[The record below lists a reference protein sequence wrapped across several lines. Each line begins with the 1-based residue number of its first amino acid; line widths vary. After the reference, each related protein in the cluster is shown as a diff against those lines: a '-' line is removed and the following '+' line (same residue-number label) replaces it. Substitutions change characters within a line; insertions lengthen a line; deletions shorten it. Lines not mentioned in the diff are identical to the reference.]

1 MALKDLEIRR
11 LSARQRPY
19 KVADERGLFL
29 LVQPSG
35 AKLWKMKYRFH
46 GYERKLGFGRY
57 PEVSLSKARQ
67 RRDEARQM
75 LADGLDPMTVKRQA
89 EAEAKIS
96 AASTFKEVAEE
107 YIERMVIEG
116 RSGATVTKARWFLK
130 LLERDIAHCP
140 IGQITPHELL
150 LFLRKVEARG
160 HRETAT
166 RLRSFASRVC
176 RYGIVILRGSSNPAD
191 VLRGS
196 LATPKVRHHAAIIDP
211 AEVGPLMRAIED
223 YAGQR
228 ETWIA
233 LKMAAHVFVRP
244 GELRQAQWSEVMF
257 DAAVWR
263 IPAEKMK
270 MKQPHAVPLSRQV
283 MAMLRQL
290 RSFGNPGDYLFPSI
304 RSAKR
309 PMSNG
314 TLNAALRRIGYGNDE
329 MTAHGF
335 RAMASTLLNESGL

>member
-11 LSARQRPY
+11 LSARSKPY

-57 PEVSLSKARQ
+57 PDVSLSKARH

-75 LADGLDPMTVKRQA
+75 LADGIDPVTAKRQA
-89 EAEAKIS
+89 DAEAKLS
-96 AASTFKEVAEE
+96 AATTFKEVAEE
-107 YIERMVIEG
+107 YIERMIVDE
-116 RSGATVTKARWFLK
+116 RSEATITKARWFLK
-130 LLERDIAHCP
+130 LLDRDIAHRP

-150 LFLRKVEARG
+150 IFLRKVEARG

-166 RLRSFASRVC
+166 RLRSFASRVF
-176 RYGIVILRGSSNPAD
+176 RYGIVTLRGTSNPAD

-196 LATPKVRHHAAIIDP
+196 LAAPKVRHHAAIIEP
-211 AEVGPLMRAIED
+211 AEVGALMRAIED
-223 YAGQR
+223 YEGQR

-233 LKMAAHVFVRP
+233 LKLAAHVFVRP
-244 GELRQAQWSEVMF
+244 GELRQAQWSEIMF

-263 IPAEKMK
+263 IPAERMK

-283 MAMLRQL
+283 LAMLQQL

-304 RSAKR
+304 RSSKR
-309 PMSNG
+309 PMSDG
-314 TLNAALRRIGYGNDE
+314 TLNAALRRIG
-329 MTAHGF
+329 
-335 RAMASTLLNESGL
+335 

>member
-1 MALKDLEIRR
+1 MALKDLEIKR
-11 LSARQRPY
+11 LITRPKPY
-19 KVADERGLFL
+19 KVADERGLYL

-57 PEVSLSKARQ
+57 PEVSLRKARE

-75 LADGLDPMTVKRQA
+75 LADGLDPVTVKRQ
-89 EAEAKIS
+89 EDAEAKLS
-96 AASTFKEVAEE
+96 AATTFKEVAEE

-116 RSGATVTKARWFLK
+116 RSDATIKKARWFLK

-176 RYGIVILRGSSNPAD
+176 RYGIVTLRGSSNPAD